1 MGYQESFIHTTCSNV
16 ERNNSDIAR
25 YIEMFKK
32 YDVRCEGDWLASCVC
47 KLHFNKTVSK
57 YKKGMDVLVIAGER
71 QAQRWS
77 GRLFDCDSEYEEKD
91 MRPQYTDE
99 ELKLIGRAKI
109 TFIEEEWGVLEA
121 EKDESLI
128 TVEKLNLLPNLPD
141 NYEEVSGIVE
151 NIFNKLS
158 TYVKSIGLNIKDI
171 RYYNPRNKKDVDVM
185 IDIFKSE
192 IEGAGYSFECRKEE
206 ETIHNGSIRYDYKFY
221 INNVYLGECSYLT
234 WSDKY
239 SFIPY
244 NMFGQELRNIC
255 KDLLAQKEA
264 I

>member
-16 ERNNSDIAR
+16 EKNNSDIAR

-109 TFIEEEWGVLEA
+109 TFIEEEFGVLEA
-121 EKDESLI
+121 EKDESYI
-128 TVEKLNLLPNLPD
+128 TVEKLSLLPQLPD
-141 NYEEVSGIVE
+141 NYEEVNGIVQ
-151 NIFNKLS
+151 NIFDKILKYANS
-158 TYVKSIGLNIKDI
+158 TGVNIKNVM
-171 RYYNPRNKKDVDVM
+171 YYNPSSKEDVDAI
-185 IDIFKSE
+185 IDIFKCE
-192 IEGAGYSFECRKEE
+192 IENAGYSFECRKKEGV
-206 ETIHNGSIRYDYKFY
+206 ISDGRVRYDYNLY
-221 INNVYLGECSYLT
+221 INNVYLAKCSHLT
-234 WSDKY
+234 WSNEY
-239 SFIPY
+239 LFMPY
-244 NMFGQELRNIC
+244 NMSGKELRDVCRN
-255 KDLLAQKEA
+255 LLVKKNNM
-264 I
+264 